1 MEKRNFCGTIGQ
13 KKVYDLKENYQRKLD
28 VITSRLTEK
37 PRLLLQSCC
46 GPCSTYVLSYLARY
60 FEITLLYYN
69 PNIQPQA
76 EYDLRLEHQKKVL
89 AAMPEV
95 KLMECAYEG
104 DRYVQAVKGLEKEPE
119 GGERCTV
126 CFRLRLEETARLAA
140 EGKFDYFCTT
150 LTVSPHKDAQ
160 RINAIGKELAEQ
172 YGVAWLPADFKKR
185 EGYKQSIALSKELEL
200 YRQDYCGCLYS
211 KNT

>member
-1 MEKRNFCGTIGQ
+1 M
-13 KKVYDLKENYQRKLD
+13 KENYQKELD
-28 VITSRLTEK
+28 AVVARLTDK

-46 GPCSTYVLSYLARY
+46 GPCSTYVLSYLKQY
-60 FEITLLYYN
+60 FDITLLYYN
-69 PNIQPQA
+69 PNIQPRA
-76 EYDLRLEHQKKVL
+76 EYDLRLENQRKVL

-95 KLMECAYEG
+95 HILECAYDGEA
-104 DRYVQAVKGLEKEPE
+104 YNAAVRGLEGEPE
-119 GGERCTV
+119 GGARCTV

-150 LTVSPHKDAQ
+150 LNVSPHKDAA
-160 RINAIGKELAEQ
+160 RINTIGRALGEQ
-172 YGVAWLPADFKKR
+172 YGVAWLPSDFKKR
-185 EGYKQSIALSKELEL
+185 EGYKQSITLSRELDL

>member
-1 MEKRNFCGTIGQ
+1 M
-13 KKVYDLKENYQRKLD
+13 KENYQKELD
-28 VITSRLTEK
+28 AVVARLTDK

-46 GPCSTYVLSYLARY
+46 GPCSTYVLSYLKQY
-60 FEITLLYYN
+60 FDITLLYYN
-69 PNIQPQA
+69 PNIQPRA
-76 EYDLRLEHQKKVL
+76 EYDLRLENQRKVL

-95 KLMECAYEG
+95 HILECAYDGEA
-104 DRYVQAVKGLEKEPE
+104 YNAAVRGLEGEPE
-119 GGERCTV
+119 GGARCTA

-150 LTVSPHKDAQ
+150 LTVSPHKDAA
-160 RINAIGKELAEQ
+160 RINTIGRALGEQ
-172 YGVAWLPADFKKR
+172 YGVAWLPSDFKKR
-185 EGYKQSIALSKELEL
+185 EGYKQSITLSRELDL

>member
-1 MEKRNFCGTIGQ
+1 M
-13 KKVYDLKENYQRKLD
+13 KENYQKELD
-28 VITSRLTEK
+28 AVVARLTDK

-46 GPCSTYVLSYLARY
+46 GPCSTYVLSYLKQY
-60 FEITLLYYN
+60 FDITLLYYN
-69 PNIQPQA
+69 PYIQPRA
-76 EYDLRLEHQKKVL
+76 EYDLRLENQRKVL

-95 KLMECAYEG
+95 HILECAYDGEA
-104 DRYVQAVKGLEKEPE
+104 YNAAVRGLEGEPE
-119 GGERCTV
+119 GGARCTV

-150 LTVSPHKDAQ
+150 LTVSPHKDAA
-160 RINAIGKELAEQ
+160 RINTIGRALGEQ
-172 YGVAWLPADFKKR
+172 YGVAWLPSDFKKR
-185 EGYKQSIALSKELEL
+185 EGYKQSITLSRELDL

>member
-1 MEKRNFCGTIGQ
+1 M
-13 KKVYDLKENYQRKLD
+13 KENYQKELD
-28 VITSRLTEK
+28 AVVARLTDK

-46 GPCSTYVLSYLARY
+46 GPCSTYVLSYLKQY
-60 FEITLLYYN
+60 FDITLLYYN
-69 PNIQPQA
+69 PNIQPRA
-76 EYDLRLEHQKKVL
+76 EYDLRLENQRKVL

-95 KLMECAYEG
+95 HILECAYDGEA
-104 DRYVQAVKGLEKEPE
+104 YNAAVRGLEGEPE
-119 GGERCTV
+119 GGARCTV

-150 LTVSPHKDAQ
+150 LTVSPHKDAT
-160 RINAIGKELAEQ
+160 RINTIGRALGEQ
-172 YGVAWLPADFKKR
+172 YGVAWLPSDFKKR
-185 EGYKQSIALSKELEL
+185 EGYKQSITLSRELDL

>member
-1 MEKRNFCGTIGQ
+1 M
-13 KKVYDLKENYQRKLD
+13 KENYQKKLD
-28 VITSRLTEK
+28 AITSKLTDK

-46 GPCSTYVLSYLARY
+46 GPCSTYVLRYLTKY

-69 PNIQPQA
+69 PNIQPRE
-76 EYDLRLEHQKKVL
+76 EYELRLENQRKVL

-95 KLMECAYEG
+95 HILECNYDGEAYDE
-104 DRYVQAVKGLEKEPE
+104 AVRGLEAEPE
-119 GGERCTV
+119 GGARCTA
-126 CFRLRLEETARLAA
+126 CFELRLEESARLAA

-160 RINAIGKELAEQ
+160 RINTIGQALGER
-172 YGVAWLPADFKKR
+172 YGVQWLPSDFKKR
-185 EGYKQSIALSKELEL
+185 EGYKQSIQLSQELGL

-211 KNT
+211 KST

>member
-1 MEKRNFCGTIGQ
+1 M
-13 KKVYDLKENYQRKLD
+13 KENYQKELD
-28 VITSRLTEK
+28 AVVARLTDK

-46 GPCSTYVLSYLARY
+46 GPCSTYVLSYLKQY
-60 FEITLLYYN
+60 FDITLLYYN
-69 PNIQPQA
+69 PNIQPRA
-76 EYDLRLEHQKKVL
+76 EYDLRLENQRKVL

-95 KLMECAYEG
+95 HILECAYDGEA
-104 DRYVQAVKGLEKEPE
+104 YNAAVRGLEGEPE
-119 GGERCTV
+119 GGARCTV

-150 LTVSPHKDAQ
+150 LTVSPHKDAA
-160 RINAIGKELAEQ
+160 RINTIGRALGEQ
-172 YGVAWLPADFKKR
+172 YGVAWLPSDFKKR
-185 EGYKQSIALSKELEL
+185 EGYKQSITLSGELDL

>member
-1 MEKRNFCGTIGQ
+1 M
-13 KKVYDLKENYQRKLD
+13 KENYQKELD
-28 VITSRLTEK
+28 AVVARLTDK

-46 GPCSTYVLSYLARY
+46 GPCSTYVLSYLKQY
-60 FEITLLYYN
+60 FDITLLYYN
-69 PNIQPQA
+69 PNIQPRA
-76 EYDLRLEHQKKVL
+76 EYDLRLENQRKVL

-95 KLMECAYEG
+95 HILECAYDGEA
-104 DRYVQAVKGLEKEPE
+104 YNAAVRGLEGEPE
-119 GGERCTV
+119 GGARCTV

-150 LTVSPHKDAQ
+150 LTVSPHKDAA
-160 RINAIGKELAEQ
+160 RINTTGRALGEQ
-172 YGVAWLPADFKKR
+172 YGVAWLPSDFKKR
-185 EGYKQSIALSKELEL
+185 EGYKQSITLSRELDL

>member
-1 MEKRNFCGTIGQ
+1 M
-13 KKVYDLKENYQRKLD
+13 KENYQKELD
-28 VITSRLTEK
+28 AVVARLTDK

-46 GPCSTYVLSYLARY
+46 GPCSTYVLSYLKQY
-60 FEITLLYYN
+60 FDITLLYYN
-69 PNIQPQA
+69 PNIQPRA
-76 EYDLRLEHQKKVL
+76 EYDLRLENQRKVL

-95 KLMECAYEG
+95 HILECAYDGEA
-104 DRYVQAVKGLEKEPE
+104 YNAAVRGLEGEPE
-119 GGERCTV
+119 GGARCTV

-150 LTVSPHKDAQ
+150 LTVSPHKDAA
-160 RINAIGKELAEQ
+160 RINTIGRALGEQ
-172 YGVAWLPADFKKR
+172 YGVAWLPSDFKKR
-185 EGYKQSIALSKELEL
+185 EGYKQSITLYRELDL

>member
-1 MEKRNFCGTIGQ
+1 M
-13 KKVYDLKENYQRKLD
+13 KENYQKELD
-28 VITSRLTEK
+28 AVVARLTDK

-46 GPCSTYVLSYLARY
+46 GPCSTYVLSYLKQY
-60 FEITLLYYN
+60 FDITLLYYN
-69 PNIQPQA
+69 PNIQPRA
-76 EYDLRLEHQKKVL
+76 EYDLRLENQRKVL

-95 KLMECAYEG
+95 HILECAYDGEA
-104 DRYVQAVKGLEKEPE
+104 YNAAVRGLEGEPE
-119 GGERCTV
+119 GGARCTV

-150 LTVSPHKDAQ
+150 LIVSPHKDAT
-160 RINAIGKELAEQ
+160 RINTIGRALGEQ
-172 YGVAWLPADFKKR
+172 YGVAWLPSDFKKR
-185 EGYKQSIALSKELEL
+185 EGYKQSITLSRELDL